1 MFVKKVGEKEKTNKM
16 STNDSSTYWNYRIV
30 RSKLEDGSF
39 SFGIHEVYY
48 TNDIPDSL
56 TVSSLSITEDT
67 EEEVKNNVLKYYQA
81 VDKAVL
87 NAEDILSR
95 NSEMIQKDVSSAIS
109 FNPESFNIEEIAT
122 WRILINAEAS
132 RYNDILDSCFKCTLS
147 ESELDQKFN
156 TGYGTIEGLT
166 FTAWSNNRVY
176 FPVQYD
182 GSEWCG
188 SVVRN
193 PDNNPTNHLGR

>member
-1 MFVKKVGEKEKTNKM
+1 
-16 STNDSSTYWNYRIV
+16 
-30 RSKLEDGSF
+30 
-39 SFGIHEVYY
+39 
-48 TNDIPDSL
+48 
-56 TVSSLSITEDT
+56 
-67 EEEVKNNVLKYYQA
+67 
-81 VDKAVL
+81 
-87 NAEDILSR
+87 
-95 NSEMIQKDVSSAIS
+95 MIQEDVLSTIS

-132 RYNDILDSCFKCTLS
+132 RHNDILDSCFKCTLS